1 MITIQQVFDTAI
13 HLLDEQNESSGATG
27 TQDTSEY
34 KYRTVN
40 ILNALIQALYPYSST
55 YDPSMGGRPSPKLL
69 SVESYQNPDF
79 TQTIPL
85 DDALAIGILPYGL
98 AAQLSVGDNTELASW
113 MRGQYNAAFA
123 DLRYKAQSTWEPI
136 STPYGLF

>member
-27 TQDTSEY
+27 TQDTAEY
-34 KYRTVN
+34 KYRTIN
-40 ILNALIQALYPYSST
+40 ILNALTQSLYPYSAT
-55 YDPSMGGRPSPKLL
+55 YDPSMGGRPSPQLL

-79 TQTIPL
+79 TQPIPL
-85 DDALAIGILPYGL
+85 DDALAIGVLPYGL
-98 AAQLSVGDNTELASW
+98 AAQLIVGENTELASW

-123 DLRYKAQSTWEPI
+123 DLRSKAQSTWEPI